1 LGPYSS
7 NSIGGE
13 ETMWHKLTFE
23 DIQRNKASLELK
35 EFLESGHP
43 LFDEIEQSNK
53 ETLEK
58 LSKFFNSDLFNE
70 Q

>member
-1 LGPYSS
+1 
-7 NSIGGE
+7 
-13 ETMWHKLTFE
+13 MWHKLTFE